1 MQTDKT
7 DSLWPYLLFLPD
19 DLERRDEF
27 IRSVLASR
35 LARSVLSS
43 FDDTGK
49 VLQRDLIENLPH
61 SNKSILAYLKTL
73 GEFGLI
79 TTGTTVHNGKR
90 VVIHELTKNGWGLAR
105 FFFEGLPADVEEL
118 TSYLLEDYLVRLSTI
133 YRDQG
138 LPESNLFR
146 IFARTRAK
154 AILEGSKV
162 YHSPDFVLFGASTFY
177 TQVECAKLPPVGGL
191 SSCDYPVRKSGG
203 PTVELAHA
211 LASEGL
217 ETTLVSSVGNDL
229 DGWDIITQLIQSDV
243 DVRHIVVDAEKQ
255 TNNSIIINEP
265 KGSRTLVG
273 ISKNTSLSI
282 TSPTQ
287 VPWDVLEKT
296 KSIYIGEV
304 FLEVASSLVGNAK
317 AHGIPVLY
325 RCSIPYWDMGLNKL
339 RPLLSQV
346 DTLLISNRA
355 WVHIRKSIT
364 PRTIQRIQSAT
375 DANIIIRET
384 SEKYR
389 MIENGETTYLDSK
402 STKDDITEWFVAGLL
417 QKMAERLSFLKTIK
431 FAIRYEQDRL
441 VA

>member
-1 MQTDKT
+1 MERSKKIVERKLAKT
-7 DSLWPYLLFLPD
+7 
-19 DLERRDEF
+19 
-27 IRSVLASR
+27 
-35 LARSVLSS
+35 
-43 FDDTGK
+43 
-49 VLQRDLIENLPH
+49 
-61 SNKSILAYLKTL
+61 
-73 GEFGLI
+73 
-79 TTGTTVHNGKR
+79 
-90 VVIHELTKNGWGLAR
+90 
-105 FFFEGLPADVEEL
+105 
-118 TSYLLEDYLVRLSTI
+118 
-133 YRDQG
+133 
-138 LPESNLFR
+138 
-146 IFARTRAK
+146 
-154 AILEGSKV
+154 
-162 YHSPDFVLFGASTFY
+162 
-177 TQVECAKLPPVGGL
+177 
-191 SSCDYPVRKSGG
+191 SCPGF
-203 PTVELAHA
+203 
-211 LASEGL
+211 